1 MPKKLIIAD
10 SAGVCFGVE
19 EAVSTAERILDEN
32 NNVEVKSFGPLIHNP
47 QMVDILNKKGLSVI
61 NEIKKNEKGT
71 VIIRA
76 HGIPNYEEKNL
87 EESSLNVVDMTCPI
101 VKKLQFA
108 VKSLSDN
115 GYFVLIVGNE
125 NHPEIIGA
133 KSYANDNC
141 LVIKDKNELNKKA
154 LKSKKIGIVAQTTI
168 PIETFWDVVG
178 ILKTF
183 QDYEIKI
190 IDTLCDD
197 IHNKQKESKEIA
209 KDVDIMLVIGGKNSS
224 NTKEIA
230 TLCRQMNSRTY
241 QIETFEEIRE
251 LNLDLKDKIV
261 GISAG
266 ASTPPW
272 LIKQTIDEVLLWE

>member
-87 EESSLNVVDMTCPI
+87 KESSLNVVDMTCPI